1 MEPTAETTSEPFPS
15 ALPRSARRLLARST
29 LRIVDNELNQAHSTR
44 KALFRRLQRLLGM
57 PLLTYF
63 TNFSRAEGIVE
74 ASDAD
79 VLEALLQGVDTES
92 GLALIISSP
101 GGDGLVAERIIRICR
116 SYSRTGRF
124 TAIVPAKAKSA
135 ATLIC
140 LGAESIV
147 MGPTS
152 ELGPVDPQ
160 VALASGSDAG
170 WYSAYNIVNGYQALF
185 KSATEA
191 GGNLDPYLQQ
201 LMHYNPLDIEE
212 LRSAIQLSDDI
223 AVKAL
228 ASDMLMGTP
237 EQEIKARI
245 RLFLEPSTKKVH
257 GRAIHRDEAAA
268 CGLKVEHWEVDQI
281 RWRTLYELYTRTQ
294 QLIVGRAAA
303 KCMETATDSW
313 CIL

>member
-1 MEPTAETTSEPFPS
+1 METTVQSMFASSTEQISVRRVLPS
-15 ALPRSARRLLARST
+15 KSA
-29 LRIVDNELNQAHSTR
+29 LRIVDDELNQAHSTR

-57 PLLTYF
+57 PILTYF
-63 TNFSRAEGIVE
+63 TNFYQAEGIVE

-79 VLEALLQGVDTES
+79 ILEALLQGINTAN

-101 GGDGLVAERIIRICR
+101 GGDGLGAERIIRICR

-160 VALASGSDAG
+160 VAFGAGSDVG
-170 WYSAYNIVNGYQALF
+170 WYSAYNIVNQYEALF
-185 KSATEA
+185 RAATEA
-191 GGNLDPYLQQ
+191 QGNLEPYLQQ

-223 AVKAL
+223 AIKAL
-228 ASDMLMGTP
+228 ASDMLMGMP
-237 EQEIKARI
+237 EEEIKAKI

-257 GRAIHRDEAAA
+257 GRAIHRDEAVA
-268 CGLKVEHWEVDQI
+268 CGLKVEFWEMDEI
-281 RWRTLYELYTRTQ
+281 RWRILCELYTRTQ
-294 QLIVGRAAA
+294 QFMGSRAS
-303 KCMETATDSW
+303 KCMETAKDAW
-313 CIL
+313 CTL

>member
-1 MEPTAETTSEPFPS
+1 MEPTAEATSE
-15 ALPRSARRLLARST
+15 APRRVLLNKPA
-29 LRIVDNELNQAHSTR
+29 LRIVDDELRQAHSTR

-57 PLLTYF
+57 PVLTYF
-63 TNFSRAEGIVE
+63 TSFYHADGIVE

-79 VLEALLQGVDTES
+79 ILEALLQGIDTEN
-92 GLALIISSP
+92 GLALILSSP
-101 GGDGLVAERIIRICR
+101 GGDGLGAERIIRICR

-160 VALASGSDAG
+160 VALGTEPDVG
-170 WYSAYNIVNGYQALF
+170 WYSAHNIVNGYEALF
-185 KSATEA
+185 RSATEA
-191 GGNLDPYLQQ
+191 RGNLEPYLQQ
-201 LMHYNPLDIEE
+201 LMRYNPLEIEE

-228 ASDMLMGTP
+228 SSEMLAGMP
-237 EQEIKARI
+237 EEEIKARI

-257 GRAIHRDEAAA
+257 GRAIYRDEAVA
-268 CGLKVEHWEVDQI
+268 CGLKVGFWEVDEI
-281 RWRTLYELYTRTQ
+281 RWQVLSELYTRTQ
-294 QLIVGRAAA
+294 HFMGSRASR
-303 KCMETATDSW
+303 CMETATDAW
-313 CIL
+313 CTL

>member
-1 MEPTAETTSEPFPS
+1 MEPTVESTFDVATEQISVRMV
-15 ALPRSARRLLARST
+15 LPGKAA
-29 LRIVDNELNQAHSTR
+29 LRIVDDELKQAHSTR

-57 PLLTYF
+57 PVLTYF
-63 TNFSRAEGIVE
+63 TNFYQADGIVE

-79 VLEALLQGVDTES
+79 VLEALLQGIDTAN

-160 VALASGSDAG
+160 VTFGVGADAG
-170 WYSAYNIVNGYQALF
+170 WYSAYNIVNGYEALF
-185 KSATEA
+185 RSAMEA
-191 GGNLDPYLQQ
+191 QGNLEPYLHQ
-201 LMHYNPLDIEE
+201 LMHYNPLDIQE
-212 LRSAIQLSDDI
+212 LRSAIELSDDI
-223 AVKAL
+223 AIKAL
-228 ASDMLMGTP
+228 ASDMLKGMP
-237 EQEIKARI
+237 EEEIKARI
-245 RLFLEPSTKKVH
+245 KMFLEPSTKKVH
-257 GRAIHRDEAAA
+257 GRAIHRDEAVA
-268 CGLKVEHWEVDQI
+268 CGLKVEFWEVDQL

-294 QLIVGRAAA
+294 RFMRGRAS
-303 KCMETATDSW
+303 KCMETSTDAW
-313 CIL
+313 CTL